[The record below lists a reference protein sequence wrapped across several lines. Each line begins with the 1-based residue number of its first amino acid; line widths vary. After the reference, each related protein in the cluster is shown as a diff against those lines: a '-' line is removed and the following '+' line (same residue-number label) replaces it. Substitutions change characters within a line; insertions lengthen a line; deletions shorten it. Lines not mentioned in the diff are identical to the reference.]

1 MQCILTQYIQYCS
14 LIIMNGPQLKFAHLV
29 PENNVRFVVEGFEI
43 CCDCGSE
50 QITILSFGSYCRTCR
65 SFRLY
70 KNKAKKEYHY
80 PTGTTLD
87 LD

>member
-1 MQCILTQYIQYCS
+1 MQCRLTHYIQYYS
-14 LIIMNGPQLKFAHLV
+14 LIIMNGPQFESAHLV
-29 PENNVRFVVEGFEI
+29 PENNVRFVVKGIEI
-43 CCDCGSE
+43 CCDCGSTE
-50 QITILSFGSYCRTCR
+50 ITILSFGSYCRTCR